1 MHELYLLCAGAFVAG
16 YVDAIGG
23 GGGLIQLP
31 VLLLALPQT
40 PVVTLLAVNKSAAV
54 CGTFTATVRYLS
66 AVKPDLTIA
75 TCMALCA
82 GVSSLIGAFTAAQ
95 VAPEWLRPII
105 VVLLVFAAAYT
116 YWHKDFGLYHMP
128 RVAGVK
134 KFVWGSVAG
143 MAIGFYD
150 GFFGP
155 GTGTL
160 LMLLFVAFFG
170 FDFLRAAAHTKIV
183 NVTTNLA
190 ALAFFVWDGHV
201 EWRWALPMAVANVA
215 GGFTGAHMAVVR
227 GNRFMRKVTMLVIL
241 IVIVRYA
248 HDMIKAWLR

>member
-1 MHELYLLCAGAFVAG
+1 MHELYLLCTGAFVAG

-23 GGGLIQLP
+23 GGGLLQLP

-40 PVVTLLAVNKSAAV
+40 PVVTLLAVNKCAAA

-66 AVKPDLTIA
+66 AVKPDLRIA
-75 TCMALCA
+75 TSMAVCA
-82 GVSSLIGAFTAAQ
+82 GVSSLIGAFAVARM
-95 VAPEWLRPII
+95 APEWLRPII
-105 VVLLVFAAAYT
+105 LVLLVFAAGYT
-116 YWHKDFGLYHMP
+116 YWHKDLGLYHVP
-128 RVAGVK
+128 RVAGMK
-134 KFVWGSVAG
+134 KMVWGSVAG

-170 FDFLRAAAHTKIV
+170 FDFLHAAADTKIV
-183 NVTTNLA
+183 NLTTNLA
-190 ALAFFVWDGHV
+190 ALAFFVWGGHV
-201 EWRWALPMAVANVA
+201 EWRWALPMAAANVA
-215 GGFTGAHMAVVR
+215 GGFTGAHMAVAR
-227 GNRFMRKVTMLVIL
+227 GNRFVRKVTMLVIL

-248 HDMIKAWLR
+248 HDVVKAWLR